1 MMCYRMN
8 LGRPKHVGT
17 FHPRLGSGKAQYVLS
32 SGRPYSFANNVD
44 CSGASPYQ
52 GWRPLS
58 LILILLSLLFAATLQ
73 AWGPL
78 GHCAIAAIA
87 QKHLSVSAQS
97 HVAALLAQGHDSDLP
112 SIANWADEV
121 RAAASGRGPL
131 VDDAETRA
139 FNAKFPTNAL
149 WHFVDLP
156 LGAEGY
162 REVVVFTSVNDVV
175 HAIKRCVVVLE
186 RAESRADDFTKPQA
200 LRLLVH
206 FVGDIHQPL
215 HCGTGFY
222 DLSNLSHPV
231 LITDPGL
238 CSGKPNDRG
247 GNDLFFG
254 ADPNQE
260 LHALWDDSLV
270 FAIRNSADYGSLAA
284 WLDSTQSV
292 SATTGDYHDW
302 PEQWAIDSVRQA
314 QNAYRNIEFGAA
326 SVDTQRLR
334 ITIRLPSDYV
344 DKNRTIVSRQLL
356 KAGIRLAELLN
367 AVRWP

>member
-1 MMCYRMN
+1 M
-8 LGRPKHVGT
+8 
-17 FHPRLGSGKAQYVLS
+17 
-32 SGRPYSFANNVD
+32 YSF
-44 CSGASPYQ
+44 Y
-52 GWRPLS
+52 
-58 LILILLSLLFAATLQ
+58 SLLLLLTLPVPVR

-78 GHCAIAAIA
+78 GHSAIAAIA
-87 QKHLSVSAQS
+87 EKHLSPATQTR
-97 HVAALLAQGHDSDLP
+97 VAAILAQGHDTDLP

-121 RAAASGRGPL
+121 RAAGSGRGPL
-131 VDDAETRA
+131 SDDVEARA

-156 LGAEGY
+156 LGAESY
-162 REVVVFTSVNDVV
+162 RDAVAFTSVNDVV
-175 HAIKRCVVVLE
+175 HAIKRCIAALE
-186 RAESRADDFTKPQA
+186 RAQTGPDDFTKPQA

-222 DLSNLSHPV
+222 DLSELTHPV
-231 LITDPGL
+231 LITDPKQ
-238 CSGKPNDRG
+238 CRGKPNDRG

-270 FAIRNSADYGSLAA
+270 SAIRNSVDYRSLAD
-284 WLDSTQSV
+284 WLEPTQSV
-292 SATTGDYHDW
+292 SPMTGDYHAW
-302 PEQWAIDSVRQA
+302 PEQWAIDSVQQA
-314 QNAYRNIEFGAA
+314 RNAYRDIEFGAA
-326 SVDTQRLR
+326 RVDGQRLR
-334 ITIRLPSDYV
+334 ITTQLPSGYV
-344 DKNRTIVSRQLL
+344 DENKAIVTQQLL

>member
-1 MMCYRMN
+1 MRYLC
-8 LGRPKHVGT
+8 
-17 FHPRLGSGKAQYVLS
+17 
-32 SGRPYSFANNVD
+32 
-44 CSGASPYQ
+44 
-52 GWRPLS
+52 
-58 LILILLSLLFAATLQ
+58 LSLLRRSPLILFFAFFLPCRSLP

-87 QKHLSVSAQS
+87 EKHLSAAAQS
-97 HVAALLAQGHDSDLP
+97 QVAAILAQGHDSDLP

-131 VDDAETRA
+131 TNDAEARA

-156 LGAEGY
+156 LGAEDY
-162 REVVVFTSVNDVV
+162 RQVVAFTSVNDVV
-175 HAIKRCVVVLE
+175 HAIKRCVAVLE
-186 RAESRADDFTKPQA
+186 KAGSQADDFTKPQA

-222 DLSNLSHPV
+222 DLSDLSHPV
-231 LITDPGL
+231 LITDPKE

-254 ADPNQE
+254 TDPTQE

-270 FAIRNSADYGSLAA
+270 FAIRNSADYRSLAE
-284 WLDSTQSV
+284 WLESVQSV
-292 SATTGDYHDW
+292 GSTTGDYHLW
-302 PEQWAIDSVRQA
+302 PEQWVIDSVRQA

-326 SVDTQRLR
+326 SVDGQRLR
-334 ITIRLPSDYV
+334 ISVQLPNSYLIE
-344 DKNRTIVSRQLL
+344 NRSAAAAQLL
-356 KAGIRLAELLN
+356 KAGWHLAQLLDSI
-367 AVRWP
+367 AWP